1 MNFIEWLQEI
11 VLSVGMIIAFVL
23 ILYYRYPKISSGLNK
38 IFKLK
43 SKKKSNKKS
52 DKNEIK
58 YTDLEKID
66 LILGTINRIDEKH
79 TVKKAIKRVKEIVG

>member
-1 MNFIEWLQEI
+1 MNFIKWLWEI
-11 VLSVGMIIAFVL
+11 VLSVGMLMAFILV
-23 ILYYRYPKISSGLNK
+23 LYYRYPRISSGLNK

-43 SKKKSNKKS
+43 SKKKSDKKG
-52 DKNEIK
+52 IK

-79 TVKKAIKRVKEIVG
+79 TVEKAIKRIKEVVG